1 MATPYELRFDMYNA
15 ALDRLKEAYW
25 ARKERVDV
33 ARETEGITIPQ
44 SDYPV
49 FPTPAEVIAEA
60 KVIMEFV
67 NGEHQNQQI

>member
-25 ARKERVDV
+25 AKKERVDV
-33 ARETEGITIPQ
+33 ARETEGR
-44 SDYPV
+44 SNADYPS

-60 KVIMEFV
+60 KIIMDFV
-67 NGEHQNQQI
+67 NGDQAK